1 MVDWDSEL
9 DEAEPL
15 LVVLDSWLLG
25 EADEPAAEP
34 VVVWD
39 DAAVVV
45 APSSED
51 EDEAAAVV

>member
-1 MVDWDSEL
+1 MVDSEAEL

-15 LVVLDSWLLG
+15 LVLDSWLSG
-25 EADEPAAEP
+25 EADEPATEAL
-34 VVVWD
+34 VVWD

-51 EDEAAAVV
+51 EDEAAVV